1 VNALLFAVGTGVLA
15 TLIWWVGVRV
25 VRIWQ
30 RLRLRRLAYG
40 QRRMCRRLLRER
52 LAGGSRRAMSR
63 RHLDLLAR
71 SFRVKASSRLDLP
84 HLAAQA
90 RLDASGLIDQVEE
103 RRGDSIC
110 LVNADSGYGKTIFG
124 LVLPLLRS
132 ISSRKEFFPC
142 YVDLASA
149 DAKQPL
155 ARLDE
160 LLDQLGGRGDL
171 WGRPLIVFD
180 APNETV
186 DPEHFAE
193 ALAVRREDLAAV
205 RARLLFL
212 FSFRHHSYP
221 ARLRS
226 ALIDHGFDLLQN
238 LELLFEIDCESDFAF
253 FPELI
258 RLGGGTPPPQAK
270 LRESVNYYSTRF
282 PSPPLSREDVAFF
295 LQWCFLPGEGAR
307 HPFAAPSPACLCL
320 TNVLGS
326 GASSAEQL
334 FPLARVAFHLL
345 GREVTAATYR
355 EIEEQLGI
363 EETELRGCL
372 PLCELEGLVHYGDHH
387 LRFEDET
394 TVRVLGAVEVA
405 RNLIEGESP
414 AALRG
419 RTIYDV
425 CAPYVQPALAWLARG
440 EEGESSPTRLAALLE
455 RTLSDSDAPYSFYAG
470 VLCNEEEGAFG
481 TRSQLLQLNEALL
494 RAMIAAID
502 KDRGEKCRGSLEAA
516 GRGESELVLDP
527 VLDQLF
533 EVMAAYNRRAV
544 PLLLPLMD
552 HPEPLIRSQAAY
564 LLLDRIDSV
573 DKPTAINAATMMDL
587 GTLRSIPFRMQGSD
601 GNLHFRF
608 HQLEVLERLLAL
620 LPSGLDDK
628 AVSVLDE
635 IASTPGDSG
644 DLENYAGLQRLVGL
658 RARQLASATPGADVS
673 VQLREQLGECL
684 TALEC
689 DPAFQGRGREPI
701 GEARLECWEVAL
713 GMAVHACT
721 FVPRNAELVSFVEA
735 ALDHEYWIVRWW
747 AFGGLVGTLR
757 SSCANGHR
765 ILAMRCAQRAV
776 RQLYTGVE
784 PMGLKH
790 RQCAVIKRMRDSDE
804 EAGRV
809 VREALASAPAPRAAE
824 LEGQALAER
833 YYEAMGVSPDEYLAE
848 FFRRVDELLVLPS

>member
-1 VNALLFAVGTGVLA
+1 M
-15 TLIWWVGVRV
+15 VRV
-25 VRIWQ
+25 WQ
-30 RLRLRRLAYG
+30 RLRLRRLVYG
-40 QRRMCRRLLRER
+40 QRRTCRRLLRER
-52 LAGGSRRAMSR
+52 LASGSRQTMGR

-84 HLAAQA
+84 HLAARA
-90 RLDASGLIDQVEE
+90 RLDAPDLIDHVEE
-103 RRGDSIC
+103 RRGDSIY

-160 LLDQLGGRGDL
+160 LLDQLGGREDL

-238 LELLFEIDCESDFAF
+238 LELLFEIGSESDFAF

-270 LRESVNYYSTRF
+270 LREIVTYYSARF

-295 LQWCFLPGEGAR
+295 LQWCFLPGEGTR
-307 HPFAAPSPACLCL
+307 HPSTAPSPARLCL
-320 TNVLGS
+320 LNVLGS
-326 GASSAEQL
+326 EPSSVAQ
-334 FPLARVAFHLL
+334 FSPLARVAFYLL

-355 EIEEQLGI
+355 EITEHLGI
-363 EETELRGCL
+363 EEADLRGCV
-372 PLCELEGLVHYGDHH
+372 PLCELESLVHCGDHH

-425 CAPYVQPALAWLARG
+425 CAPYVQPALAWLVRGG
-440 EEGESSPTRLAALLE
+440 EEGSSPARLAALLE
-455 RTLSDSDAPYSFYAG
+455 HTLSDSDAPYSFYAG
-470 VLCNEEEGAFG
+470 VLCNEEEGIFG
-481 TRSQLLQLNEALL
+481 TESEVRQLNEALL
-494 RAMIAAID
+494 SAMIAAID

-544 PLLLPLMD
+544 PLLLPLMR

-573 DKPTAINAATMMDL
+573 EKPTAMNPTTMMDL
-587 GTLRSIPFRMQGSD
+587 ATLKSIPFRMQGSD

-608 HQLEVLERLLAL
+608 HQVEVLERLLAL
-620 LPSGLDDK
+620 LPSGLESE

-644 DLENYAGLQRLVGL
+644 ELESYVGLQRLVGL
-658 RARQLASATPGADVS
+658 RARQLAAVPPDADIG

-684 TALEC
+684 TALED
-689 DPAFQGRGREPI
+689 DPAFQGHGPEPI

-713 GMAVHACT
+713 GMAVHACA
-721 FVPRNAELVSFVEA
+721 FVPRNAEFVSFVEA

-747 AFGGLVGTLR
+747 AFGGLVGIIR
-757 SSCANGHR
+757 HSCANGHR
-765 ILAMRCAQRAV
+765 ILAMRCAHRAV

-790 RQCAVIKRMRDSDE
+790 RQCAVIKHLRDSDE

-809 VREALASAPAPRAAE
+809 IREVLASATAPRPAT
-824 LEGQALAER
+824 LEGQAFAQC

-848 FFRRVDELLVLPS
+848 FSRRLDELLVLPS